1 MSLVFYDISI
11 RPTYMKL
18 KGYQIQCLI
27 KKMIKRALYVFGKL
41 TSVWC
46 QLRES

>member
-1 MSLVFYDISI
+1 MSLVLDDISI

-27 KKMIKRALYVFGKL
+27 KKTDKKSIICTWKIN
-41 TSVWC
+41 
-46 QLRES
+46 